1 MSDENRMTL
10 PKLAADGS
18 NWVTYRDRVLWV
30 IRQRQWLDHFS
41 SASITPAYT
50 AAGDINGVSPAS
62 RWANEEST
70 IMTLIPASVPDHVFN
85 RIKTKTNSFEVWNT
99 IKAIYQT

>member
-18 NWVTYRDRVLWV
+18 NWVTYRDCVLWM

-50 AAGDINGVSPAS
+50 AAGDINSVSPAT
-62 RWANEEST
+62 RWAKKEST
-70 IMTLIPASVPDHVFN
+70 IMTLILASVPDHVFN